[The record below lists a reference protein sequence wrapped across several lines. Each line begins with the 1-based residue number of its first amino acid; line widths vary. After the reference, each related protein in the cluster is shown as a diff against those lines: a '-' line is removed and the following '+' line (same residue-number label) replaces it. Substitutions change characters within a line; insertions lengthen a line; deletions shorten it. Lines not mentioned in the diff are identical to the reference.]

1 MVKEATMEA
10 QIPGEDQLCLRG
22 FAGIVQQEAC
32 FGVPFTSEKSYVDH
46 TETVLHNSP
55 KSEY

>member
-1 MVKEATMEA
+1 MEA